1 MYLLDTNICIFLKNK
16 KPPHVLE
23 RLRAAIGEGVRL
35 SSVSVGELQYG
46 VYNSTNIERNRISL
60 TEFLAPFEIL
70 DFDDSDAEA
79 FGKIRSELKKTGK
92 LIGPYDLM
100 IGAQAISRNL
110 ILVTNNTSEFSRI
123 EGLRIEDWK

>member
-1 MYLLDTNICIFLKNK
+1 VYLLDTNICIFLKNK